1 MIHIN
6 KWEKK
11 YSTPKDSYNI
21 GDYIKL
27 KNQNSNYFH
36 FCKIVDINDR
46 TIKVLTI
53 NNTNS
58 VEIIN
63 IFKSDIKR
71 KLKPHEI
78 DEFNIKLN
86 LKY

>member
-36 FCKIVDINDR
+36 FCKIVDIN
-46 TIKVLTI
+46 
-53 NNTNS
+53 
-58 VEIIN
+58 E
-63 IFKSDIKR
+63 
-71 KLKPHEI
+71 
-78 DEFNIKLN
+78 
-86 LKY
+86 